1 MNYSPNKYTAEQ
13 VLQPCNT
20 MHEMM
25 IMNDPYA
32 CINGLLYIADL
43 GNASAN
49 HVLQYTPSIMKRQA
63 THCEKALPI
72 RIKGIIFINV
82 STVAEQFC
90 KLLMPW
96 LSEKLRKRVSL
107 VPKFDW
113 NIDLNYASYRFLF
126 VAKIYPILANVYP

>member
-1 MNYSPNKYTAEQ
+1 
-13 VLQPCNT
+13 
-20 MHEMM
+20 MM

-63 THCEKALPI
+63 TYCEKALPI

-82 STVAEQFC
+82 SPVAEQFC

-107 VPKFDW
+107 VPKFK
-113 NIDLNYASYRFLF
+113 LEL
-126 VAKIYPILANVYP
+126 